1 MLPRA
6 TLLIA
11 LVLPLPA
18 AAQLFDQGRVP
29 TRDFKSPD
37 MAAQAGHGIESEN
50 LFGLTLGS
58 DIDGPGSRAAALEIN
73 SRIGARS
80 GRYAATGAKLEFAYG
95 ATEKL
100 SIAGSVLAGWR
111 NSSNV
116 PGQSNLNAP
125 TLNAIAFDGVGA
137 ELRWRFLER
146 GPSPIGVTLHI
157 EPSLRV
163 VDERTGQRG
172 LGWAFENRLIADTAI
187 IPDKLFA
194 AANLIYDIEAFRPK
208 GSPQERASTAGVS
221 TAMTYQVR
229 PGLFLGA
236 DIRYLR
242 AYEGLALDKF
252 RGWAIFAGPTLFWHA
267 TDNIWLSA
275 TYAFQIA
282 GRERGTTDTYDLGN
296 FPRQMLKFKIGMEF

>member
-6 TLLIA
+6 TLLSA
-11 LVLPLPA
+11 LLLPLPA

-29 TRDFKSPD
+29 TRDFRSPD

-50 LFGLTLGS
+50 LFGPTLGS

-73 SRIGARS
+73 SRLGSRT
-80 GRYAATGAKLEFAYG
+80 GRTAATGAKLEFAYG
-95 ATEKL
+95 ATENL
-100 SIAGSVLAGWR
+100 SIAASVLAGWR
-111 NSSNV
+111 NSRNV
-116 PGQSNLNAP
+116 PGQANLNA
-125 TLNAIAFDGVGA
+125 LAFDGVGA

-146 GPSPIGVTLHI
+146 GPSPVGLTLHI
-157 EPSLRV
+157 EPALRV
-163 VDERTGQRG
+163 TDERTGERG
-172 LGWAFENRLIADTAI
+172 LGWAFENRLIADTAL

-194 AANLIYDIEAFRPK
+194 AANLIYDVESFRPK
-208 GSPQERASTAGVS
+208 GAPLERASTAGLS
-221 TAMTYQVR
+221 AAMTYQLR

-242 AYEGLALDKF
+242 AYQGLALDKF

-282 GRERGTTDTYDLGN
+282 GRERGSTETYDLGN
-296 FPRQMLKFKIGMEF
+296 FPRQMLKFKIGVEF

>member
-1 MLPRA
+1 MLRRA
-6 TLLIA
+6 SLALL
-11 LVLPLPA
+11 LFTTPA
-18 AAQLFDQGRVP
+18 AAQLFDQGRVQ

-95 ATEKL
+95 ATEQL

-111 NSSNV
+111 NSRNV
-116 PGQSNLNAP
+116 PGQSNLS
-125 TLNAIAFDGVGA
+125 TLAFDGVGG
-137 ELRWRFLER
+137 ELRWRFLDR
-146 GPSPIGVTLHI
+146 GPAPVGVTLHI

-163 VDERTGQRG
+163 TDERTGERG
-172 LGWAFENRLIADTAI
+172 LGFAFENRLIADTAI

-194 AANLIYDIEAFRPK
+194 AADLIYDIESFRPK
-208 GSPQERASTAGVS
+208 GGPQERASTAGIS
-221 TAMTYQVR
+221 GAMTYQIR

-252 RGWAIFAGPTLFWHA
+252 RGWAVFAGPTLFWHA
-267 TDNIWLSA
+267 TDNVWLSA

-282 GRERGTTDTYDLGN
+282 GRERGSTETYDLGN
-296 FPRQMLKFKIGMEF
+296 FPRQMLKFKIGVEF